1 MKLITSVLLFGAT
14 ALAHPKGL
22 WWGTDYCYPSP
33 DNTDNSCSPSQHTGF
48 DWSELANGD
57 NWSFEGFNFNGF
69 SAKEG
74 CRASGGK
81 CIEGKLSQDDDWAIQ
96 IDAEQAPFSVRNF
109 HLSTSRK
116 ADVII
121 TYGLADGS
129 SCHQVASV
137 SPSGSDVTNDQC
149 GGAVSVQFQ
158 LAAFDQY
165 GDVDLE
171 LNQIGF
177 DCSTG
182 PKPPGPLVV
191 PPSPSPSYSH
201 PAYTMSTLSA
211 EWTPSSSIPVHFS
224 APTSNPPPMT
234 TSTVWS
240 TVVSTVTKCHSTV
253 TDCPAHST
261 VLTSFTTSSTTVC
274 PVQPTTTDPIKYTS
288 HTIPLPAETTAPVTV
303 PTIPGPPETP
313 ACPAIVP
320 KCLNTWLDIPH
331 CTSNSDAACFCPSH
345 EFTTKFESCVHA
357 WSSSQEET
365 NSALSYFAGICAP
378 YIPQNPNIISLV
390 PTSTPTTTPLHPIQP
405 SASNPVETVAPTASI
420 PEPPCTTVSWSS
432 ITATVPHVG
441 FSTSAGPSTTV
452 VGLVTGNGTPGSRTS
467 APSVPT
473 MTSVIVVPAS
483 STTCKSSFTTV
494 ITMTSTGCACDATTP
509 ATATGTQPTSTMI
522 SSNSGSRAFAGG
534 LWAIGVTCFVV
545 ALF

>member
-1 MKLITSVLLFGAT
+1 MKIISSILLFSAT

-81 CIEGKLSQDDDWAIQ
+81 CIEGKLSQDDNWAIQ

-137 SPSGSDVTNDQC
+137 SPGGSDVTNDQC

-177 DCSTG
+177 DCGAG
-182 PKPPGPLVV
+182 PKPPGPLVA
-191 PPSPSPSYSH
+191 SPSHSH
-201 PAYTMSTLSA
+201 PGNTMSTPAA
-211 EWTPSSSIPVHFS
+211 EWTPTSSIPVHIS
-224 APTSNPPPMT
+224 TPTTNPPVMT

-261 VLTSFTTSSTTVC
+261 VLTTFTTSSTTVC
-274 PVQPTTTDPIKYTS
+274 PVEPTVTEPVKS
-288 HTIPLPAETTAPVTV
+288 SPQTIAPPAETTSTVTI

-313 ACPAIVP
+313 PCPAIVP

-331 CTSNSDAACFCPSH
+331 CTSNSDAACFCPSN
-345 EFTTKFESCVHA
+345 EFTAKFKSCVHA

-365 NSALSYFAGICAP
+365 DSALSYFAGICAS
-378 YIPQNPNIISLV
+378 YIPKNPDIISLV
-390 PTSTPTTTPLHPIQP
+390 PTSTPASTPLHPTKP
-405 SASNPVETVAPTASI
+405 YVSGPVETIAPTTSV
-420 PEPPCTTVSWSS
+420 PEPPCTTVTWSS
-432 ITATVPHVG
+432 ITATVPRVG
-441 FSTSAGPSTTV
+441 FSTSTGPSTTV
-452 VGLVTGNGTPGSRTS
+452 VGLVTGAGTPGGWTS
-467 APSVPT
+467 ATSVST
-473 MTSVIVVPAS
+473 VTSVIAVPAS
-483 STTCKSSFTTV
+483 SPTCKSSFTTV
-494 ITMTSTGCACDATTP
+494 ITMTSTGCACDASTS
-509 ATATGTQPTSTMI
+509 ATATGAQPTSSVI
-522 SSNSGSRAFAGG
+522 NSNSGSRAFAGS
-534 LWAIGVTCFVV
+534 LWALGVACFVI